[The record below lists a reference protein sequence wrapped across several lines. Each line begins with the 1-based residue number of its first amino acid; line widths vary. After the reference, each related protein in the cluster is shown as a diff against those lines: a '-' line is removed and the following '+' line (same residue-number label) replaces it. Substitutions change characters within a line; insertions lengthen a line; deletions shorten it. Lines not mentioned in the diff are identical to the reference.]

1 MDEGIDRARLRSQ
14 VWRDKRHLF
23 NRNEGVAELRQLSE
37 EELEERDYAV
47 ALQMEGLAPSLN
59 YATRIAAYRAE
70 LMRREVALQRERM
83 EELTANVVVQI
94 ERMEELTANLVQQRE
109 QMKALNDNLNRLMRI
124 VVFVT
129 VVGAVRRVVRRL
141 RP

>member
-14 VWRDKRHLF
+14 VWRENRHLF
-23 NRNEGVAELRQLSE
+23 NRNEGLGELRQLSE

-70 LMRREVALQRERM
+70 LMRREVALQRERI

-109 QMKALNDNLNRLMRI
+109 QMKALNDNLSRLMRI

-129 VVGAVRRVVRRL
+129 VVGAVRRVVRRV

>member
-1 MDEGIDRARLRSQ
+1 MEEEIDRARLRSQ

-23 NRNEGVAELRQLSE
+23 NRNEGLGELRRLSE
-37 EELEERDYAV
+37 EELQERDDAV

-70 LMRREVALQRERM
+70 LMRREVVLQRERM

-94 ERMEELTANLVQQRE
+94 ERMEELTANLVRQRE
-109 QMKALNDNLNRLMRI
+109 QMETLNYNLNRLMRI
-124 VVFVT
+124 TVFT
-129 VVGAVRRVVRRL
+129 VVMDGL
-141 RP
+141 L

>member
-14 VWRDKRHLF
+14 VWRENRHLF
-23 NRNEGVAELRQLSE
+23 NRNEGLGELRQLSE

-70 LMRREVALQRERM
+70 LMCREVALQRERI

-109 QMKALNDNLNRLMRI
+109 QMKALNDNLSRLMRI

-129 VVGAVRRVVRRL
+129 VVGAVRRVVRRV